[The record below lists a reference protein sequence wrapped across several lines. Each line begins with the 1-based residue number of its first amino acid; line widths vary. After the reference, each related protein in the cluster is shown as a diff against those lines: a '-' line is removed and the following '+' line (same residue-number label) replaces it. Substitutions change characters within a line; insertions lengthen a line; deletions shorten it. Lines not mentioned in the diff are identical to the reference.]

1 MALKLFSF
9 VKGFRL
15 ELNTSNILT
24 RDFSVAGR
32 SLTVE
37 GEIGANPAKLRSAS

>member
-1 MALKLFSF
+1 MKLFSF

-15 ELNTSNILT
+15 ALNTSDILA
-24 RDFSVAGR
+24 RDFSVVGR

-37 GEIGANPAKLRSAS
+37 REIGANPAKLKSAP